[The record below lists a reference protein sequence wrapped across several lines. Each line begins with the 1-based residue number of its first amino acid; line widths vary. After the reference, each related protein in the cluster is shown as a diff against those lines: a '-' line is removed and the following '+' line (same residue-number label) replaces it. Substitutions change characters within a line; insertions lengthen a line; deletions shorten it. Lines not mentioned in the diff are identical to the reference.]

1 MVMKSPNFVDTVHK
15 MKFFFFDLVFFFFLD
30 LVSCGFGHILKKYL
44 MENFIFCAVR
54 VQAMMVRLC
63 HSTIRNQ
70 FNTLSEFGFEY
81 SAQTPSA
88 AANSGGAISHFQ

>member
-1 MVMKSPNFVDTVHK
+1 
-15 MKFFFFDLVFFFFLD
+15 
-30 LVSCGFGHILKKYL
+30 

-88 AANSGGAISHFQ
+88 AANSGGAISHFE